1 MCIGVPVKIMENYGK
16 EALVEL
22 DGVQQ
27 RINIELLNGVK
38 RGEYVLLHAGCAI
51 QRVDENKARYTLS
64 LMEKLSGC
72 NRV

>member
-1 MCIGVPVKIMENYGK
+1 VCIGVPVRVIEIYGR

>member
-1 MCIGVPVKIMENYGK
+1 MCIGVPVRVIEIYGR